1 MAYSV
6 SLYIEFFW
14 INFGVMRICFFQ
26 NYVWWHFNRIIQTNP
41 IKSANSKAF
50 LKPTDYG
57 ISPLQQKC
65 SQVYDAVI
73 NLICILKI

>member
-1 MAYSV
+1 M
-6 SLYIEFFW
+6 
-14 INFGVMRICFFQ
+14 FGDILIVLF
-26 NYVWWHFNRIIQTNP
+26 QTNP

-57 ISPLQQKC
+57 ISSLQQKC
-65 SQVYDAVI
+65 SRVYDAVI